1 MVTNYDPPATL
12 LLRYENVFY
21 YVLCKTLK
29 GTLKESWH
37 FSVPSVIH
45 ESKIRAQ

>member
-1 MVTNYDPPATL
+1 MDTDYDPSATL
-12 LLRYENVFY
+12 LLTYENVLY

-29 GTLKESWH
+29 GTLKERSH
-37 FSVPSVIH
+37 FTVPSVTY